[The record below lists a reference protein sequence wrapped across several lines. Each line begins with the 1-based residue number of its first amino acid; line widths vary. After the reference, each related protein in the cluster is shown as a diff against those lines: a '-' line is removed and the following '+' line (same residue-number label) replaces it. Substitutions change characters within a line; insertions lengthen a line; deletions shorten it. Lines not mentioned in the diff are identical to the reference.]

1 MQLEVVKLGSIAG
14 QQPPCYGADLHV
26 AVAVG
31 AGAEDAHEI
40 FGVGEE
46 SFHPQALAAPAAIR
60 LVCAGTDGNPSS
72 LVPTSPAC
80 GPGAGEERH
89 GSVS

>member
-14 QQPPCYGADLHV
+14 QQPPRYGADLRV
-26 AVAVG
+26 AIAVG

-80 GPGAGEERH
+80 GPGAGEERR

>member
-1 MQLEVVKLGSIAG
+1 MQLEVVKLESIAG
-14 QQPPCYGADLHV
+14 QQPPRYGADLRV

-46 SFHPQALAAPAAIR
+46 SFHPQALARAR
-60 LVCAGTDGNPSS
+60 
-72 LVPTSPAC
+72 
-80 GPGAGEERH
+80 RH
-89 GSVS
+89 QTGLRRHRREP